1 MKHFYD
7 HRLHDAPTIQHRRRI
22 SHILGMFLVL
32 FEERFSET
40 DSDYKIKER
49 YCDTA
54 VHTSLICF
62 VKSILG

>member
-32 FEERFSET
+32 YEERFKKLT
-40 DSDYKIKER
+40 DYKIKER
-49 YCDTA
+49 YCDAA